1 VLESHLPF
9 RLILYWIRLSLD
21 GSRIRVVW
29 FHDRADSGLEAETA
43 LRLESTMR
51 TSDFS
56 ARDAAGSVV
65 FYVLLW
71 KRRGIPLDLFDDY
84 WRNVH
89 GPVCARLPGQF
100 QYWQLHVAHSE
111 RGLWPEARGIR
122 YDCADENQFDG
133 IAELSFR
140 SADDRNTWFGA
151 AGILMDDE
159 HNLFRKAIGYNT
171 CPGNSRTWVDGIP
184 AGDPNGAVGVPRM
197 HAMVKKADG
206 ASVTEFRGYM
216 RETFAPAVAKSS
228 LVLKFRMHLFEE
240 VDASR
245 PDAAGVAHSEPAEE
259 NYQGA
264 FEIAFGN
271 RLEMESFL
279 TSGEYAAAVENQANY
294 VKQICV
300 FPERSAYTFVYN
312 GAMTL
317 AGQRSSMVAA
327 LITEIGATNQL
338 RGDITSLM
346 LGQAI
351 RSQ

>member
-1 VLESHLPF
+1 MP
-9 RLILYWIRLSLD
+9 
-21 GSRIRVVW
+21 
-29 FHDRADSGLEAETA
+29 
-43 LRLESTMR
+43 

-56 ARDAAGSVV
+56 ARDAAGNVV

-89 GPVCARLPGQF
+89 GPVCARLPGQY
-100 QYWQLHVAHSE
+100 QYWQLHVAHNE
-111 RGLWPEARGIR
+111 RGMWPEAPGIR
-122 YDCADENQFDG
+122 YDCSDENQFDG

-140 SADDRNTWFGA
+140 SPEDRVTWFTA

-171 CPGNSRTWVDGIP
+171 SPGNSKTYVDGIA
-184 AGDPNGAVGVPRM
+184 AGDPNGPVGVPKM

-206 ASVTEFRGYM
+206 VSVAEFRKYM
-216 RETFAPAVAKSS
+216 AETFAAGVAKSA
-228 LVLKFRMHLFEE
+228 LLHKFRLHLFEE

-264 FEIAFGN
+264 FEIAFRD
-271 RLEMESFL
+271 RLEMESFFA
-279 TSGEYAAAVENQANY
+279 SAEYAAAVADQSKY

-300 FPERSAYTFVYN
+300 FPERSAYTFVYG

-317 AGQRSSMVAA
+317 AGQRSSTVAA
-327 LITEIGATNQL
+327 LITDIGATNQL
-338 RGDITSLM
+338 KDDITALM
-346 LGQAI
+346 LGK
-351 RSQ
+351 